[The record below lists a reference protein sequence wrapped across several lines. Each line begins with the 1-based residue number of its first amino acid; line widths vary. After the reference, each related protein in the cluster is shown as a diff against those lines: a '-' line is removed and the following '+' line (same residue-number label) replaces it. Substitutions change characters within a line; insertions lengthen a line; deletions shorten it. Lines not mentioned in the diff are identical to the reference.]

1 MSGRRL
7 LKQARRA
14 HWRLALAGIVAA
26 GVLLA
31 GCSTPLKGSDLASLP
46 EASIVYPNSKLI
58 RTITNDSGFLVQE
71 ADLYRLYEVNATQ
84 DQIAGYYND
93 KLTSLGWKA
102 GQSCA
107 YLVKPEPEYYYWQG
121 SRDIFLHFPATG
133 SASTTIQ
140 YEYGIIELTGSPR
153 QFPQGW
159 DCATSGTPR
168 APSPS

>member
-84 DQIAGYYND
+84 DQIAV
-93 KLTSLGWKA
+93 A
-102 GQSCA
+102 G
-107 YLVKPEPEYYYWQG
+107 
-121 SRDIFLHFPATG
+121 
-133 SASTTIQ
+133 
-140 YEYGIIELTGSPR
+140 
-153 QFPQGW
+153 
-159 DCATSGTPR
+159 R
-168 APSPS
+168 AIW